1 MSCVGAGLE
10 MVMRVQSSRFH
21 ADVRSVSRDPLVVA
35 AAAAFVFS
43 ALAIYELRNFPFP
56 RDLDAAVSA
65 IVRLL
70 PVTGAAAVRVW
81 AFWAW
86 WAVLIAIV
94 VHKLDPKIGR
104 LDCGLIGAA
113 GVWVLAYFLGTA
125 LGPIGLFRAS
135 LLWVLGLAGTIYLWR
150 DRPGRVL
157 DRPSFGLGLAL
168 IAIGLAAVSLIPL
181 QLASPVAPYMDVLS
195 WPASAQRVLT
205 FGVYLPFDND
215 PYGIWGPNV
224 QQPALELF
232 YAFLGL
238 GSFTRLAAVA
248 ESTLIFPIGAL
259 TILATYRLGVAL
271 FDDTAGGAAA
281 LLLFLT
287 TIFRWAEGM
296 RGTAVAF
303 VLAALGLALFIDP
316 RRNRILMAS
325 GALML
330 GAALPSHAIDGALA
344 LGVALVAAGSWLLAR
359 DVPRF
364 KAGVLCLSGAV
375 LFGAP
380 EFFIASA
387 TVVPVPLLVLFE
399 AVGAGLVIYGATR
412 LIPCKGAAEP
422 RGVNTCLRL
431 LLLVETLAIGYDA
444 ITGSGSLFGEVPGNF
459 PVLGMLAV
467 AGLLALI
474 SIPPS
479 VGGVSRICV
488 IAAMLL
494 PPFAIIRILTNVPL
508 TSSPAMNFA
517 TFELTRKIA
526 DYWMPFV
533 LVFPA
538 ARFIALLCELVP
550 KAFLASV
557 LLASLILAP
566 PRKTGIDYYTHE
578 HSIGENWMVDFSIVS
593 NGYWTG
599 TSDSRWTFD
608 PVESRLNLLLLEEVR
623 AGRITPSTHILHLVR
638 NVSPSERWARFSVF
652 TGIDDDPV
660 VLQPPESE
668 WPMFLVGSR
677 ARAVVHLDD
686 ELSKRPPY
694 ILEEIAPPGPLA
706 FPPAGYERIFDSG
719 GIQLY
724 RRSDL
729 LSLGNR

>member
-1 MSCVGAGLE
+1 

-287 TIFRWAEGM
+287 TIFRWAEGT

-578 HSIGENWMVDFSIVS
+578 RSIGENWMVDFSIVS